1 MSMNSTH
8 PPSILTQ
15 DSMTTEY
22 TFPWNDISEEYII
35 FLCCVYMGNTFLG
48 LTVNILV
55 MWAIWPEVRSSL
67 GLPVYAVNLL
77 CAALLECLSL
87 PFGVA
92 YLLQGLTLDP
102 MGCKILGIVPIFAQR
117 TATMFTMWIF
127 VVRYVAVSHPLNY
140 RKFCKC
146 WVLGSVTIT
155 LWLTS
160 FTISVLE
167 QILSRDN
174 AILCFP
180 NYRFTPEW
188 SLLHLIISFLF
199 SHVSL
204 AHLCVLAYLI
214 SRSVK
219 NSDSVPTEQYRRI
232 RRLLAFVVFNFGI
245 FFCPM
250 HIVLQYHNIIIL
262 LGKSNLQVQQKLNFP
277 YQMMFAFNTFS
288 VMVAPFFYIISS
300 STVKT
305 RLKGLFK
312 DR

>member
-1 MSMNSTH
+1 MSMNITH
-8 PPSILTQ
+8 PPFILTQ
-15 DSMTTEY
+15 DSMTTED
-22 TFPWNDISEEYII
+22 TFPWNDISEEYIL
-35 FLCCVYMGNTFLG
+35 FLCCVYMGNTLLG

-67 GLPVYAVNLL
+67 GLPVYAVNIL

-102 MGCKILGIVPIFAQR
+102 MGCKTLGIIPIIAQR
-117 TATMFTMWIF
+117 TATMFSMWIF
-127 VVRYVAVSHPLNY
+127 FVRYVAVSHPLHY
-140 RKFCKC
+140 KKFCKC
-146 WVLGSVTIT
+146 WVLGSVSIT

-160 FTISVLE
+160 LIISVLE
-167 QILSRDN
+167 QVLSRDN

-180 NYRFTPEW
+180 NYRITPEW
-188 SLLHLIISFLF
+188 SLLQLIISFLF

-204 AHLCVLAYLI
+204 AHLCVFAYLI

-219 NSDSVPTEQYRRI
+219 NSDSVPAEQYKRI
-232 RRLLAFVVFNFGI
+232 TRLLTFVVINFGI

-250 HIVLQYHNIIIL
+250 HIVLQYHNITIL
-262 LGKSNLQVQQKLNFP
+262 LGKSSFQLQQKLYFF

-305 RLKGLFK
+305 RLKWLFK
-312 DR
+312 D